1 MDRRVRSILV
11 TLLALGALLAL
22 HRLGLLPTDGGGATR
37 GPEAPAGA
45 PGALPST
52 GGIPG
57 GSLRAH
63 EGLSGGHTLARHVG
77 QTEADLRR
85 RADAERKR
93 EVSTFPDE
101 ASAERAVAAVLS
113 RRRGLVD
120 AWLRKPPSGLQ
131 DFSATLDAPVGT
143 VWRADRGR
151 AQPGRTVVV
160 VLSPSSRFPE
170 GFRIHTAYVT
180 LP

>member
-1 MDRRVRSILV
+1 MDRRLRSILV
-11 TLLALGALLAL
+11 ALLALGALYAL
-22 HRLGLLPTDGGGATR
+22 HRLGLLPQDGDAATQ
-37 GPEAPAGA
+37 GPEAPAAA
-45 PGALPST
+45 PSSGGTS

-63 EGLSGGHTLARHVG
+63 EGLAGGHTLARHVG

-85 RADAERKR
+85 RADAEKKR

-101 ASAERAVAAVLS
+101 ATAERAVAAVLS
-113 RRRGLVD
+113 RRRGLVN
-120 AWLRKPPSGLQ
+120 AWLRKPPSGLE

-143 VWRADRGR
+143 VWRADKGR
-151 AQPGRTVVV
+151 MQPGRTVVV
-160 VLSPSSRFPE
+160 VLAPSPRFPE